1 MITMNEHKMPVVVVA
16 DDDTNVAD
24 YLRAA
29 FRLAG
34 FEAYTAN
41 SADQCLEQIKK
52 VGKDRVDVVAMDGR
66 LASDRATMLII
77 NIKKLSQNI
86 KIFVIA
92 ERHLDEVKTRV
103 LDYGANEFVL
113 KPISINS
120 VIEKVNT
127 LLLETATDGMP
138 RRSGGLAQ

>member
-1 MITMNEHKMPVVVVA
+1 MNEHNMPVVIVA

-34 FEAYTAN
+34 FEAYTAD
-41 SADQCLEQIKK
+41 SAEECIEQIKTIGVNK
-52 VGKDRVDVVAMDGR
+52 VDVVAMDGR
-66 LASDRATMLII
+66 LASDRASMLIV

-113 KPISINS
+113 KPISTNS
-120 VIEKVNT
+120 VIEKVNS

-138 RRSGGLAQ
+138 RRSGGIAQ

>member
-1 MITMNEHKMPVVVVA
+1 MNEHNMPVVIVA

-34 FEAYTAN
+34 FEAYTAD
-41 SADQCLEQIKK
+41 SAEECIEQIKTIGVNK
-52 VGKDRVDVVAMDGR
+52 VDVVAMDGR
-66 LASDRATMLII
+66 LASDRASMLIV

-113 KPISINS
+113 KPISTNS
-120 VIEKVNT
+120 VIEKVNS

>member
-1 MITMNEHKMPVVVVA
+1 KMNEHNMPVVIVA

-34 FEAYTAN
+34 FEAYTAD
-41 SADQCLEQIKK
+41 SAEECIEQIKTIGVNK
-52 VGKDRVDVVAMDGR
+52 VDVVAMDGR
-66 LASDRATMLII
+66 LASDRASMLIV

-113 KPISINS
+113 KPISTNS
-120 VIEKVNT
+120 VIEKVNS

-138 RRSGGLAQ
+138 RR

>member
-1 MITMNEHKMPVVVVA
+1 MNEHNMPVVIVA

-34 FEAYTAN
+34 FEAYTAK
-41 SADQCLEQIKK
+41 SAEECLEQIKK
-52 VGKDRVDVVAMDGR
+52 IGINKVDIVAMDGR
-66 LASDRATMLII
+66 LASDRAAMLIV

-86 KIFVIA
+86 KIFVVA
-92 ERHLDEVKTRV
+92 ERYLDEVKTRV

-113 KPISINS
+113 KPISTNS
-120 VIEKVNT
+120 IIEKVNS
-127 LLLETATDGMP
+127 LLLETAADGMP